1 MLPHQIFKQYVVQ
14 EITTGQRIDSIQLYQ
29 VELKR
34 MKARL
39 LFPPKAELKLFQ
51 WWLSVLRFSRE
62 YTDERIKE
70 WQQAGI
76 EIPGV
81 MLKALERLRY
91 SNWSGKLQWCKK
103 WEYRIQVDEIE
114 EFEDQ
119 IETRVTKAVRPF
131 AKHIEKTKILLDASE
146 QVVAALRKENARL
159 LDQLQ
164 MQNRPTAEPH
174 LDEVLE
180 GGAKTSTKVD
190 GALV

>member
-1 MLPHQIFKQYVVQ
+1 M
-14 EITTGQRIDSIQLYQ
+14 
-29 VELKR
+29 
-34 MKARL
+34 
-39 LFPPKAELKLFQ
+39 
-51 WWLSVLRFSRE
+51 
-62 YTDERIKE
+62 
-70 WQQAGI
+70 
-76 EIPGV
+76 
-81 MLKALERLRY
+81 
-91 SNWSGKLQWCKK
+91 
-103 WEYRIQVDEIE
+103 DEIE

-131 AKHIEKTKILLDASE
+131 AKHVEKTKILLDASE
-146 QVVAALRKENARL
+146 QARTAAEQVAAELRKENARL